1 VWQLGDEEFLF
12 WELVRIFC
20 AGGGVGGWDRGN
32 NDGIG
37 KFRVKTHCRVRGE
50 DKNRKTITTEVTEGH
65 GGSQRKKTYER
76 ESMR

>member
-1 VWQLGDEEFLF
+1 VWQLGDRNSCFGNWFGYFVREEAL
-12 WELVRIFC
+12 
-20 AGGGVGGWDRGN
+20 GGWDRGN

-76 ESMR
+76 ESVR